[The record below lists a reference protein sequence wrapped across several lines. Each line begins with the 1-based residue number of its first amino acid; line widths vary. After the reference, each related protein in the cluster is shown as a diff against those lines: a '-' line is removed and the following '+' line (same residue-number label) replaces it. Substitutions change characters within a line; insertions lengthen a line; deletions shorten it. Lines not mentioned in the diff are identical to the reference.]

1 MNIKNNTDVGK
12 YGLPKEVKY
21 CVKCNVTNQRPTS
34 TNEYR
39 HDKDTLQI
47 PISFDKNDVCHAC
60 KTVEKKWDGSIDWE
74 EREKELIDL
83 CDKHK
88 NIKGQ
93 YNCLIGGSGGKDS
106 AFQSHV
112 LKYKYGMRPLT
123 ITWAPHIYTDIGWKN
138 FQNWINIG
146 GFDNYLFTPNGKI
159 HRYLTRRAVINLLHP
174 FQPFIIGQKNF
185 TAKLAYLFDIPLIFY
200 GEPPSDYGTKLGNIK
215 QFSKQIEESHPGFTQ
230 DPISSMNIKDVK
242 LGGDPISYY
251 VDQGFD
257 INDFECYFPLDINKF
272 KEKKIETYFLG
283 YYLKWIPQENFYYA
297 VENTGFQAN
306 TERTEGTYQKYA
318 SIDDK
323 TDGFFYYTS
332 YIKFGCGRAMLDSSM
347 EVRNG
352 HITKEE
358 GLGLIKQFDG
368 EFPKKYEKEFLEYIS
383 MTREEFDE
391 LCDKFRPNHIW
402 EKKSNRWELK
412 NTPWEYFDKKNNS

>member
-1 MNIKNNTDVGK
+1 MNIKNNTDIGK

-21 CVKCNVTNQRPTS
+21 CVKCNLINQNPTS
-34 TNEYR
+34 TNEYK

-60 KTVEKKWDGSIDWE
+60 KTVKKKWDGSINWE

-88 NIKGQ
+88 NIKGK

-106 AFQSHV
+106 SFQSHI
-112 LKYKYGMRPLT
+112 LKYKYGMKPLT
-123 ITWAPHIYTDIGWKN
+123 VTWAPHIYTNIGWKN

-146 GFDNYLFTPNGKI
+146 GFDNYLFTPNGKT
-159 HRYLTRRAVINLLHP
+159 HKYLTRRAVINLLHP

-185 TAKLAYLFDIPLIFY
+185 IAKLAYLFDIPLIFY
-200 GEPPSDYGTKLGNIK
+200 GEPASDYGTKLGNIK

-230 DPISSMNIKDVK
+230 DPISSMKIQDVK

-251 VDQGFD
+251 IDQGFD

-272 KEKKIETYFLG
+272 KEKKIETHYLG

-306 TERTEGTYQKYA
+306 TERIEGTYQKYQ

-323 TDGFFYYTS
+323 TDGFFHYTR
-332 YIKFGCGRAMLDSSM
+332 YIKFGCGRAMSDSSM

-352 HITKEE
+352 YITKEE

-383 MTREEFDE
+383 MTREEFDQ